1 MQYNMIVAG
10 VGGQGILTIAQVI
23 STAATRRGWTVKQAE
38 VHGMSQRGGAV
49 YSHVRISDREIYSD
63 LIPNGECDLIIAMEP
78 LESLRYVG
86 TLREDGQIV
95 ANTTP
100 LVNITNYPAVEDLL
114 DRICACSR
122 NVLVDAERLARTAG
136 SVLASNSVLLGA
148 ASTLLEFDAAEL
160 ENVLAEILTRKGD
173 RVVEANRRAFRLGR
187 SAAAAY
193 SECLRRGARPAA
205 VRRWLAEIP
214 PERLLDGDLPAFSP
228 HTNIVDRAELSETER
243 TTIGEILHQAT
254 SEHRPWLFEHEVYA
268 IIELAG
274 AISPPRH
281 RFVAPGETLPASELD
296 PFAGDQVVLKVV
308 SRSIVHKSDVGGVV
322 FVPKEPDLVNQRIRE
337 LIERQHNAGHL
348 VNGVLVVE
356 FVERS
361 DSGFGQELFVGIRHS
376 RAFGAVIAAGLGGM
390 DTEYLAHK
398 MKPGTAVARAIV
410 EDTTPERF
418 LELFKKTA
426 AYDVL
431 AGCIRGHR
439 RVVADGDLLRC
450 FRAFMA
456 IARAL
461 CTHRIAKPSILELEV
476 NPFAFSHQR
485 MVPLDGRARIG
496 TIAAP
501 DPPRPLKKLESM
513 LEPRSIVVVGVSAKR
528 QNFGRI
534 ILTNIRDCGFP
545 VEHLYILKQGVD
557 QIDGVRCIDSIA
569 NLPEKIDL
577 LVAAASKNLSE
588 LFEQAIKHKNIA
600 SIILIPG
607 ALGETQGSEMLQ
619 DHLRAQ
625 IQASRS
631 QPDGGMIVLGGNCL
645 GARSRSGRYDTFFVP
660 KNKMR
665 SRRDEPTT
673 RTALITQSGGFA
685 ITRISNL
692 EGINPI
698 LAITIGN
705 QIDLTVSDCLR
716 AVCLRNDVD
725 AIGVYM
731 EGFTYLDGLAFVHAV
746 RSAVAGGKQIVFYK
760 AGRTQAGQSATTGHT
775 ASLAGDYDVCQCAAG
790 QAGAIVV
797 DTFKEFEQVLD
808 LATSFHQCQVRGRR
822 IGIVSNAG
830 FEAVGMADAVI
841 GARYALDIPALSE
854 HTKAKIQRVVAQAKL
869 DRLVNVRNP
878 LDITPMA
885 GEQVYAESTR
895 ALLEDDKIDAVI
907 VAVVPFTSELT
918 TTVEELESA
927 RRSLADELPELLKQ
941 YNKPLIAVIDAGKMY
956 DPLAL
961 LLRRRGIPV
970 FPSCDQAIRSLGR
983 YICHRVEHSLES
995 GAARSAEPAKILEP
1009 VT

>member
-1 MQYNMIVAG
+1 MQYNIILAG
-10 VGGQGILTIAQVI
+10 VGGQGILTIAQVL
-23 STAATRRGWTVKQAE
+23 STAGIRRGWTVKQAE

-49 YSHVRISDREIYSD
+49 YSHVRISDGEIHSD
-63 LIPNGECDLIIAMEP
+63 LIPSGECDLIIAMEP

-86 TLREDGQIV
+86 SLREDGQIV

-100 LVNITNYPAVEDLL
+100 LVNMTHYPAVEDLL

-122 NVLVDAERLARTAG
+122 NVLVDADRLARTAG
-136 SVLASNSVLLGA
+136 SVLAGNSVLLGA

-160 ENVLAEILTRKGD
+160 EIVLAEILGRKGD
-173 RVVEANRRAFRLGR
+173 RVVETNRRAFRLGR
-187 SAAAAY
+187 SAASAY
-193 SECLRRGARPAA
+193 AECLRRGARPAA
-205 VRRWLAEIP
+205 VRRWLAEVP
-214 PERLLDGDLPAFSP
+214 PERLLDGDLPALLLHS
-228 HTNIVDRAELSETER
+228 NIVDRVELSETER
-243 TTIGEILHQAT
+243 PDLDDILRQAT
-254 SEHRPWLFEHEVYA
+254 GEHRAWLFEHEVYA
-268 IIELAG
+268 IIERVG
-274 AISPPRH
+274 FISPPRH
-281 RFVAPGETLPASELD
+281 RFVAPGETLPAAELEL
-296 PFAGDQVVLKVV
+296 FAGDQVVLKVV

-322 FVPKEPDLVNQRIRE
+322 FVPNDPILVNQRIRE
-337 LIERQHNAGHL
+337 LIERQHHSGHL

-376 RAFGAVIAAGLGGM
+376 RAFGAVIAAGLGGV
-390 DTEYLAHK
+390 DTEYLAGN
-398 MKPGTAVARAIV
+398 MKPGTAVARAMV
-410 EDTTPERF
+410 ADTTPERF
-418 LELFKKTA
+418 LDLFKKTA

-431 AGCIRGHR
+431 AGRIRGHR
-439 RVVADGDLLRC
+439 CVVADGELLRC

-461 CTHRIAKPSILELEV
+461 CTHRVAEPSILELEV

-496 TIAAP
+496 AIAAP
-501 DPPRPLKKLESM
+501 NPPRPLKKLEFL

-534 ILTNIRDCGFP
+534 ILANIRDCGFP
-545 VEHLYILKQGVD
+545 VEHLYVLKQGVD
-557 QIDGVRCIDSIA
+557 RIDGVRCIDGIA
-569 NLPEKIDL
+569 NLPEKVDL

-631 QPDGGMIVLGGNCL
+631 QPEGGVVVLGGNCL
-645 GARSRSGRYDTFFVP
+645 GARSRPGRYDTFFVP
-660 KNKMR
+660 KNKLS

-685 ITRISNL
+685 LSRISNL
-692 EGINPI
+692 AGINPVF
-698 LAITIGN
+698 AITIGN

-716 AVCLRNDVD
+716 AVGPRDDVD
-725 AIGVYM
+725 AIGVYV
-731 EGFTYLDGLAFVHAV
+731 EGFQFLDGLAFVHAV
-746 RSAVAGGKQIVFYK
+746 RSAVARGKQVVFYK
-760 AGRTQAGQSATTGHT
+760 AGRTQAGQSATAGHT

-808 LATSFHQCQVRGRR
+808 LATAFHHCEVRGRR
-822 IGIVSNAG
+822 IGVITNAG
-830 FEAVGMADAVI
+830 FEAVGMADAII
-841 GARYALDIPALSE
+841 GARYALDIPELSE
-854 HTKAKIQRVVAQAKL
+854 NTRAGILNVLTQAKL
-869 DRLVNVRNP
+869 HSLVNVRNP

-885 GEQVYAESTR
+885 GEEVYAESAR
-895 ALLEDDKIDAVI
+895 AFLEDENIDAVI
-907 VAVVPFTSELT
+907 VSVVPFTSELT
-918 TTVEELESA
+918 TTAQELELAS
-927 RRSLADELPELLKQ
+927 RSLADELPELLKQ

-983 YICHRVEHSLES
+983 YVCHRVEHPRES
-995 GAARSAEPAKILEP
+995 GMPSTEPAKILEP
-1009 VT
+1009 VA